1 MNGQDKLEA
10 VVQHIA
16 ATEIRQNAEIAA
28 LRCAVAAL
36 MQASPQPEKV
46 LQAFS
51 AMSEQSLA
59 VLLGSGVRDA
69 HFEARQQASGRVL
82 QLLEDAASRHRSQ
95 GR

>member
-28 LRCAVAAL
+28 LRCAVTAL

-69 HFEARQQASGRVL
+69 HFEARQQASGQVR
-82 QLLEDAASRHRSQ
+82 QLLEEVDAQRRSQ

>member
-10 VVQHIA
+10 VMQYIEA
-16 ATEIRQNAEIAA
+16 IEIRQNAEIAA
-28 LRCAVAAL
+28 LRCAVIAL

-69 HFEARQQASGRVL
+69 HFEARQQASSQVL
-82 QLLEDAASRHRSQ
+82 QLLEDVDAQHRSQ
-95 GR
+95 GH